1 MTLMLEPS
9 AGADRAVQRAGEIER
24 ELIFPMTL
32 VAASNHF
39 RSRGNDCRPGML
51 EVLVRNKVV
60 RPADPDVWSPADVD
74 AADHFR
80 DNAGHPPSFETTIRP
95 SAGVLPSCQ
104 VRAMRSR

>member
-1 MTLMLEPS
+1 MLEPS

-74 AADHFR
+74 AGADHFEITR
-80 DNAGHPPSFETTIRP
+80 DTHPVSRRP
-95 SAGVLPSCQ
+95 FAHRQGFCLR
-104 VRAMRSR
+104 VR